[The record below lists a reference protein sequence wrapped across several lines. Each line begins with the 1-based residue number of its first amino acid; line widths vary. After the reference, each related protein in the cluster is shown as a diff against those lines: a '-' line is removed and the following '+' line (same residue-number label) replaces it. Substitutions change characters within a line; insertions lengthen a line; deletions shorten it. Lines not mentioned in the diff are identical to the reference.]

1 MPIGPPRDDL
11 RRVSHDIRKD
21 RRQCG
26 VSWRH
31 RIYDA
36 GLRERLGA
44 DVIRQI
50 LDLFAGDFVRFQAGG
65 SNGSLEFMLGDS
77 LYDGC
82 GVGRAGRPSQPDV
95 VKQGPPNS
103 LLEVAVT
110 VGGRT
115 RRLYGFDAGH
125 GLSLASR
132 F

>member
-1 MPIGPPRDDL
+1 MPIDPPRDDL

-36 GLRERLGA
+36 GSRERLGA

-77 LYDGC
+77 L
-82 GVGRAGRPSQPDV
+82 
-95 VKQGPPNS
+95 
-103 LLEVAVT
+103 
-110 VGGRT
+110 
-115 RRLYGFDAGH
+115 
-125 GLSLASR
+125 
-132 F
+132 